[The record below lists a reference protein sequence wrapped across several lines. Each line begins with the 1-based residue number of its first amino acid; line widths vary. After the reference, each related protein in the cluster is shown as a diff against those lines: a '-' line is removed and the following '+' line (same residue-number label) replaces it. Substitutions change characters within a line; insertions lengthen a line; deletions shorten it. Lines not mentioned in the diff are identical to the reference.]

1 MKKLIIMAL
10 VSLMISMQ
18 ATADTKN
25 NIRFVISYPPAGP
38 ADQIARLLQN
48 KLEKELNRNIIV
60 ENRAGNG
67 VACNQIINASPS
79 ETVLMLSHPGFITNS
94 IINSDSACEYN
105 KVKPVA
111 LLGSFPMMLVV
122 SNKFGVTDLKKWPK
136 EVTYATSGIGTGG
149 HLIGEMLSAN
159 TKLDMR
165 HVPYKGVPQYLPDLI
180 SGEVNASFTPAGSIV
195 PYIRENKMLPVAVAS
210 KRRHKDFPEVPTL
223 DELGYRNIDSP
234 TWMHIFANT
243 SDSQDAVKVQTAMKL
258 ILSDKEFTDKLGAI
272 GLDAV
277 DASNTVPSRDF
288 IKLEH
293 ARFEKII
300 NKVKIAN

>member
-1 MKKLIIMAL
+1 MAV
-10 VSLMISMQ
+10 VSLMTAMAGMQ
-18 ATADTKN
+18 ANANTTN
-25 NIRFVISYPPAGP
+25 TVRFVISYPAGGP
-38 ADQIARLLQN
+38 GDQVARLLQN
-48 KLEKELNRNIIV
+48 KFEKALNKTVVV

-67 VACNQIINASPS
+67 IACSQLLTANPT
-79 ETVLMLSHPGFITNS
+79 ETVLMMAHPGFITNS
-94 IINSDSACEYN
+94 IINSDSACDYN

-111 LLGSFPMMLVV
+111 LLGSWPLMLVV

-136 EVTYATSGIGTGG
+136 GVTYSTTGIGTGG

-180 SGEVNASFTPAGSIV
+180 SGEVDSSFTPAGSIA
-195 PYIRENKMLPVAVAS
+195 PYIRENKMMAVAIAS
-210 KRRHKDFPEVPTL
+210 KRRSKDLPEVPTL
-223 DELGYRNIDSP
+223 DELGYKNIDSP

-243 SDSQDAVKVQTAMKL
+243 SDSEDVVKVQNAMKL
-258 ILSDKEFTDKLGAI
+258 ILSDKEFTDKLSAI
-272 GLDAV
+272 GVETV
-277 DASNTVPSRDF
+277 DASNTIPSKDF

-293 ARFEKII
+293 AKFEKII

>member
-10 VSLMISMQ
+10 VSLMTSIQ

-25 NIRFVISYPPAGP
+25 TIRFVISYPAGGP
-38 ADQIARLLQN
+38 ADQVARLLQN
-48 KLEKELNRNIIV
+48 KLEKELNKTVVV

-67 VACNQIINASPS
+67 IACNQILNAPLT
-79 ETVLMLSHPGFITNS
+79 ETVLMMTHPGFITNS
-94 IINSDSACEYN
+94 MINPDSACDYN

-111 LLGSFPMMLVV
+111 LLGSWPLMLVV
-122 SNKFGVTDLKKWPK
+122 SNKFGTTDIKKWPT
-136 EVTYATSGIGTGG
+136 EVTYATTGIGTGG
-149 HLIGEMLSAN
+149 HLIGEMLSA
-159 TKLDMR
+159 TAKLDMR

-210 KRRHKDFPEVPTL
+210 TRRNKEMPNIPTL

-258 ILSDKEFTDKLGAI
+258 ILSDREFTDKLGAI

-277 DASNTVPSRDF
+277 DASNTVPPKDF

-293 ARFEKII
+293 AKFEKII
-300 NKVKIAN
+300 GKVKIVN